1 MAFYNRADIKQQTE
15 GEKSKRFNR
24 SFWGIAKQAAELQPK
39 IAGDVAKTLYEGAT
53 SAVDRVGKGYGEVI
67 NEATGGA
74 QKSRNEQSAAQK
86 EDTETIRQL
95 GEKLKKA
102 TTDEDKNRYSK
113 AIQAITGIGDE
124 QDAAFQERQAQVA
137 EATDPVKAAAAVGS
151 IGLDVLTAGAGGA
164 VIKGARAAERASE
177 AARVPGAAE
186 RAVNTIVNPQGG
198 AQAAK
203 SGAVLGAGYGG
214 LGAVQE
220 EGANVTPLDIAGNA
234 TVGAVAGAGIGGL
247 LGSLSGALAKSRGR
261 DVTPMDDIKVAE
273 LPFFQASQRLTPEQQ
288 TRLKQVLDN
297 DPAMAT
303 RALSM
308 TDDEAVKLTD
318 AIIKGPEVTT
328 PKQPASV
335 SENIVPTQ
343 EVSANPFQAPERPI
357 VDSNTI
363 TPGQNPINDL
373 EAAAVSDN
381 PAEYL
386 RSRDAAQIVTPE
398 APVISADVPASFAPV
413 DAPTQAK
420 VEALKAESDQ
430 TPLQEGLT
438 RLYQTNDNTDQAS
451 TNYFQDPD
459 RLSNWING
467 RDDNAELSFV
477 DVPSETVVPLE
488 RKPGVF
494 KVAEPTPQ
502 NRASDIISGTKQDA
516 TVVPEE
522 LNDIVAIHRK
532 RFDDDRVMYTEK
544 EKDGTL
550 GDYRYADDMIRLAK
564 GDAQLDTY
572 NHESIHKAIG
582 QFLSDDEIKG
592 LYSDAVKSAGGKA
605 SLVSKYAKQ
614 GYRPNWRVAA
624 EEEIANRFIDF
635 LKDGKTRG
643 SLSLADKAAHYANV
657 SGLPSGFVDILYK
670 LADKIDNFFGKP
682 DALKRLNEFYGKVEG
697 GGFNGADRRT
707 SEYDKRS
714 IVGKVADS
722 VEDFALDINADGSVR
737 GSSNTSATPK
747 EPARQPAM
755 AAEVTPTADIGEI
768 SMKLTPEERA
778 AEALGQVKSSKPKT
792 AKEGELA
799 VIGNVNKELADEIGL
814 NTNDLDP
821 EVAKAV
827 TYLTQGKVGSDASEK
842 TTKSIGRYLSD
853 SIGYATR
860 TLGEAGA
867 RTAESLIRGSK
878 VKLDIKTELRPTMI
892 NVQKLSKN
900 ISGKTET
907 ARIQTGANIVKAL
920 EDRANVE
927 KYISDPQT
935 RELYDNIVSVFDNI
949 KQRMIDAG
957 MPVRE
962 DYSPWTMLKDYSEA
976 PSYLAN
982 GLTDKKT
989 RVVSGNAMERTLD
1002 EKPELTNNNILEV
1015 LPRYVDGMVNHIA
1028 FTPVLDDFADALET
1042 VPAYVRANTGQFN
1055 DGIKYLNTMLANGIS
1070 QGSSSTADKWIKGL
1084 QNNIYSAFLW
1094 NNPKNAA
1101 FALTQKLLA
1110 AADITPEGRSVA
1122 KLFDEDDLKI
1132 VDKNIW
1138 FGEQTVSGDIAGGA
1152 DPATRAGEMLRSSGA
1167 GELARKYDINR
1178 FSEQKSVQ
1186 APFRQAFAQGISQ
1199 SKAYTEAIAAGKTPK
1214 EAVKTALKDPEAV
1227 AFAERTGNIQV
1238 NNTAF
1243 GANSLARPEFLRD
1256 SSAFKRAITMFMRF
1270 PLGVSNYI
1278 RDTAQIKD
1286 ARALDVIQRGDP
1298 RATSIANM
1306 RGEYKA
1312 YLKGLKDVG
1321 AAVKDG
1327 KGGPDAPT
1335 TEVINAH
1342 IKLVEDNVKTID
1354 KTIKGLS
1361 SLRGPKRVA
1370 ALSAMWAATA
1380 AIQFAWDGMASTT
1393 STALGNEKEAPTIG
1407 DSVAST
1413 DPTGFSLVNP
1423 WNQNSKVRGGLNSPL
1438 NPINKYGGVNTRTV
1452 LNAIPVVGSVNT
1464 LSRTL
1469 TGGNGISDFIDEKL
1483 KGE

>member
-113 AIQAITGIGDE
+113 AIRAITGIGDE

-318 AIIKGPEVTT
+318 AIIKGPEVKA
-328 PKQPASV
+328 PKEPASV

-357 VDSNTI
+357 ANSNTI

-386 RSRDAAQIVTPE
+386 RSRDAAQTVTPE
-398 APVISADVPASFAPV
+398 APAIAADVPASFAPV

-420 VEALKAESDQ
+420 VDALKAESNQ

-438 RLYQTNDNTDQAS
+438 RLYQTNDSADQAS

-494 KVAEPTPQ
+494 KVA
-502 NRASDIISGTKQDA
+502 
-516 TVVPEE
+516 
-522 LNDIVAIHRK
+522 
-532 RFDDDRVMYTEK
+532 
-544 EKDGTL
+544 
-550 GDYRYADDMIRLAK
+550 
-564 GDAQLDTY
+564 
-572 NHESIHKAIG
+572 
-582 QFLSDDEIKG
+582 
-592 LYSDAVKSAGGKA
+592 
-605 SLVSKYAKQ
+605 
-614 GYRPNWRVAA
+614 
-624 EEEIANRFIDF
+624 
-635 LKDGKTRG
+635 
-643 SLSLADKAAHYANV
+643 
-657 SGLPSGFVDILYK
+657 
-670 LADKIDNFFGKP
+670 
-682 DALKRLNEFYGKVEG
+682 
-697 GGFNGADRRT
+697 
-707 SEYDKRS
+707 
-714 IVGKVADS
+714 
-722 VEDFALDINADGSVR
+722 
-737 GSSNTSATPK
+737 

-799 VIGNVNKELADEIGL
+799 VIGNVDKKLADEIGL
-814 NTNDLDP
+814 NTEDLDP

-827 TYLTQGKVGSDASEK
+827 TYLTQGKVSSDASEK

-878 VKLDIKTELRPTMI
+878 VKSDIKAELRPTMI
-892 NVQKLSKN
+892 NVQKLSKD

-1028 FTPVLDDFADALET
+1028 FTPVLDDFADALES

-1132 VDKNIW
+1132 VNKNIW

-1167 GELARKYDINR
+1167 GELARKFDINR
-1178 FSEQKSVQ
+1178 FSEQKSVE
-1186 APFRQAFAQGISQ
+1186 APFRQAFGQGIAQ

-1214 EAVKTALKDPEAV
+1214 EAIKVALQDPEAV
-1227 AFAERTGNIQV
+1227 ALAERTGNIQV

-1298 RATSIANM
+1298 RATNIANM

-1413 DPTGFSLVNP
+1413 DPTGFSLINP